1 MVGYKQVRIKQNTN
15 DEACLWY
22 KADLTDEKIIKDHEL
37 KGGKKQDLMFEN
49 KPDVNLIL
57 SLGYKCY
64 KYNSKRNEYIPYIYN
79 TLFDASNFN
88 VMQPEGI
95 GVFFFKT
102 ENFETEKP
110 IVIGLHVVGVGV
122 QYISLPKDFEYLKYK
137 IYD

>member
-1 MVGYKQVRIKQNTN
+1 MVGYKKVRIKQNTN
-15 DEACLWY
+15 DEVYIWY
-22 KADLTDEKIIKDHEL
+22 KADLTDEKIIKEHEL

-49 KPDVNLIL
+49 KPDVDFIL

-64 KYNSKRNEYIPYIYN
+64 KYNSKKNEYIPYTYK

-88 VMQPEGI
+88 VMQPDGLD
-95 GVFFFKT
+95 VWFFKT

-110 IVIGLHVVGVGV
+110 IVIGLQDVGAGV
-122 QYISLPKDFEYLKYK
+122 QYISLPKDLECLKYK

>member
-15 DEACLWY
+15 DELYVWY
-22 KADLTDEKIIKDHEL
+22 KVDLTDEKIIKEHEF
-37 KGGKKQDLMFEN
+37 KGGSRKDLMFEN
-49 KPDVNLIL
+49 KPNVKLII

-64 KYNSKRNEYIPYIYN
+64 KYNSKTKQYIPYLYN
-79 TLFDASNFN
+79 DLYDVSNFN
-88 VMQPEGI
+88 VMQPDGI

-110 IVIGLHVVGVGV
+110 IIIGLHGVGAGV
-122 QYISLPKDFEYLKYK
+122 QFISLPKELEYLKYK